1 MRNISPVLDKTKDL
15 IFGGGSIKIKIFG
28 TTSFLSSF
36 WPGYEKKRYICPV
49 IPRTGAIFPQMPKA
63 CTRKYSKPRKKG

>member
-1 MRNISPVLDKTKDL
+1 M
-15 IFGGGSIKIKIFG
+15 SIKIKIFG
-28 TTSFLSSF
+28 TASFLSSF